1 MDEIGHIR
9 EKYDKGELDQ
19 IRRDLEQ
26 FLVAHRERIRDL
38 QQKKFAG
45 KTKLVSPE
53 VAVKL
58 YILQHRSINPAREIR
73 EQLHEI
79 NREKWIHGEMLGR
92 PPDSQAVARSWARK
106 HAVGWRSHRVM
117 EIVFVFDQEKKKYLK
132 ILEKGFEK

>member
-19 IRRDLEQ
+19 IRRDLEK
-26 FLVAHRERIRDL
+26 FLVAHREKIRAI
-38 QQKKFAG
+38 QEKKFSG
-45 KTKLVSPE
+45 KQKQLSPE

-73 EQLHEI
+73 EQLNEI

-92 PPDSQAVARSWARK
+92 PPDSQEVARSWARK

-117 EIVFVFDQEKKKYLK
+117 EIVFVFDQEKEKYLQ
-132 ILEKGFEK
+132 ILSEASEK